1 MQDTH
6 KWYNASSFC
15 TILQATLRLSGE
27 PRPTRTTLTTYL
39 TLLTFLSYSFM
50 AFYRME
56 IKGTTHTIMK
66 KEHWKEAQ
74 LYKLFLCG
82 SF

>member
-27 PRPTRTTLTTYL
+27 PRPTRISLTTYL

-50 AFYRME
+50 AFY
-56 IKGTTHTIMK
+56 TIMK
-66 KEHWKEAQ
+66 KKHWKEAQ